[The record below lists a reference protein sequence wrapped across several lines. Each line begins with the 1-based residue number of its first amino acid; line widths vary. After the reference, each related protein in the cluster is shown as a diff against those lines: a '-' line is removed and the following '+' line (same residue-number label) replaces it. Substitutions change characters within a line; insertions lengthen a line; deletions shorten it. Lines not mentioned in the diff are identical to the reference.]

1 MYADVPFFIDDN
13 QQLVARYDGEQIID
27 VRSTADASLP
37 AGELCALFGVSDE
50 ASAID
55 RTRELTR
62 HALRNGEVL

>member
-1 MYADVPFFIDDN
+1 MQRVPFFVDDDR
-13 QQLVARYDGEQIID
+13 QLVAVFDGDSSLVD

-37 AGELCALFGVSDE
+37 SGELCALFGVSDE

-55 RTRELTR
+55 CARDLTR

>member
-13 QQLVARYDGEQIID
+13 EQLVARYDGEQIID
-27 VRSTADASLP
+27 VRSTADVSLA

-55 RTRELTR
+55 RARDLTR

>member
-1 MYADVPFFIDDN
+1 MDIPFFVDDDT
-13 QQLVARYDGEQIID
+13 QLVAVFDGDCSLID
-27 VRSTADASLP
+27 VRSAADVSLP
-37 AGELCALFGVSDE
+37 SGELCGLFGVSDE

>member
-37 AGELCALFGVSDE
+37 SSELCALFGVSDE